1 MSDDLISELVRDLQP
16 VKRLRSPARRTIQFA
31 CLAVTALAAAVVFG
45 ALRAD
50 LAAKLRDPSYLA
62 ESGLL
67 FVLFGGATFAA
78 LRSGVPGAKLGS
90 ASWLVG
96 LAASAWLPIV
106 GAHYHAPP
114 GGIDL
119 ASGLAC
125 LRRTLALGALPAC
138 GLFAMMRR
146 SAPLEAGIS
155 GSLVMISAG
164 ALAVLGTR
172 VLCAKDDAMHVLAW
186 HIAPVGLFALL
197 GWFVGRVWLSRRA
210 RLVRS
215 GDVENCLR

>member
-1 MSDDLISELVRDLQP
+1 MSDDLIERLVLDLQP
-16 VKRLRSPARRTIQFA
+16 VKRLRSPALRTIQFA
-31 CLAVTALAAAVVFG
+31 CLAIAAVAAAVSFG

-50 LAAKLRDPSYLA
+50 LAAKVRDPSYLA

-90 ASWLVG
+90 ASLLVG
-96 LAASAWLPIV
+96 LSASAWLLIV
-106 GAHYHAPP
+106 GAHYHSPP
-114 GGIDL
+114 GAIDL

-125 LRRTLALGALPAC
+125 LRRTLVLGALPAC
-138 GLFAMMRR
+138 GLLAMMRR
-146 SAPLEAGIS
+146 SAPLATGTS

-172 VLCAKDDAMHVLAW
+172 ILCAKDDAVHVLAW
-186 HIAPVGLFALL
+186 HIAPIALLALL
-197 GWFVGRVWLSRRA
+197 GWFVGRAWQHR
-210 RLVRS
+210 
-215 GDVENCLR
+215 DNP

>member
-1 MSDDLISELVRDLQP
+1 MSDDLIGQLVRDLQP
-16 VKRLRSPARRTIQFA
+16 VKRLRSPTRRTIQFA
-31 CLAVTALAAAVVFG
+31 CLAVAAMAAAVVFG

-62 ESGLL
+62 ETGLL

-90 ASWLVG
+90 ASLLVG
-96 LAASAWLPIV
+96 LAASAWLLIV
-106 GAHYHAPP
+106 GAHYRAPDA
-114 GGIDL
+114 IDL

-125 LRRTLALGALPAC
+125 LRRTLALGALPAY

-146 SAPLEAGIS
+146 SAPLEAGTS
-155 GSLVMISAG
+155 GSLVMVSAG

-172 VLCAKDDAMHVLAW
+172 VLCAKDDAMHVLTW
-186 HIAPVGLFALL
+186 HIAPVGLLALL
-197 GWFVGRVWLSRRA
+197 GWFVGRVWLGGRA